1 MKAQGMQ
8 WFRVASVDELPEGRV
23 KSMTPGNRTLCL
35 SHFDGQWAATDNRCP
50 HQGGPLDEGSIERGR
65 DGQCWIRRP

>member
-1 MKAQGMQ
+1 MQ

-23 KSMTPGNRTLCL
+23 KSMTPGNRTVCL
-35 SHFDGQWAATDNRCP
+35 SHFDGQWAAMDNRCP